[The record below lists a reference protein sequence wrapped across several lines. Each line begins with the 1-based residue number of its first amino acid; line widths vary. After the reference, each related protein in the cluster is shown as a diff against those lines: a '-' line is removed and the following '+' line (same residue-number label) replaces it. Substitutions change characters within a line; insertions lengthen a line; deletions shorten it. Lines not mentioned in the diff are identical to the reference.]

1 MAVFPV
7 RAVELAGSPKAARSG
22 QSVQVA
28 CSPAANLAETGPV
41 QAACSAGSVEVAR
54 SPVENSPD
62 YQAAANSVV
71 SENYP
76 GVGYSALEPVGY
88 PAVALSV
95 ACPADSVQA
104 EGSGRVGL
112 SSKGPTPSPSPAR
125 V

>member
-22 QSVQVA
+22 QSV
-28 CSPAANLAETGPV
+28 
-41 QAACSAGSVEVAR
+41 EVAR
-54 SPVENSPD
+54 SPVENSAD
-62 YQAAANSVV
+62 YQAAANSAV

-76 GVGYSALEPVGY
+76 EVGYSALGLAEY
-88 PAVALSV
+88 PAVARLV
-95 ACPADSVQA
+95 ACSADSVQA